1 MASHFDSTTPP
12 PAAASRQWLL
22 RAVCAAALLG
32 ASALGNELHANIFGE
47 DDRVR
52 VEQRGAPWDAIGQVN
67 IGGYRSVG
75 QCTGTLVAPDIVI
88 TAAHCVVDAWKA
100 APVPL
105 HDIHFLPGLRGGSY
119 LGHATAKCLHFL
131 PGYQPPEKALS
142 ARAAEEYASVQQE
155 GTDVVAIVLNE
166 KLDVPPVPVAKPADV
181 EPGLWLTYA
190 GYPADRRYTLS
201 AHIGCR
207 LLGVQHDPRLWL
219 HDCDTQPASSGGP
232 VLTKVDGQ
240 LQLAA
245 VNIASGSEA
254 NIAVPIAGQFELA
267 RDDSCPQ

>member
-1 MASHFDSTTPP
+1 MPRYFASTAPAH
-12 PAAASRQWLL
+12 AAASRQWLRL
-22 RAVCAAALLG
+22 ALCAVLLG
-32 ASALGNELHANIFGE
+32 VSALGNELYANIFGE

-52 VEQRGAPWDAIGQVN
+52 LEQRGAPWDAIGQVN

-105 HDIHFLPGLRGGSY
+105 HDIHFLAGLRRGSF
-119 LGHATAKCLHFL
+119 LGHSTAKCLHFL
-131 PGYQPPEKALS
+131 PGYQAPEKALS

-166 KLDVPPVPVAKPADV
+166 KLDVTPVPVAKATDV

-190 GYPADRRYTLS
+190 GYPADRRYMLS

-207 LLGVQHDPRLWL
+207 LLSVEHDPRLWL

-232 VLTKVDGQ
+232 VLTKVDGK

-267 RDDSCPQ
+267 RDNSCPQ

>member
-1 MASHFDSTTPP
+1 VGRLSETT
-12 PAAASRQWLL
+12 ATERATLSWRWLL
-22 RAVCAAALLG
+22 HGLCVAILLS
-32 ASALGNELHANIFGE
+32 ASSLGNELHANIFGD
-47 DDRVR
+47 DDRVL
-52 VEQRGAPWDAIGQVN
+52 VQQHGAPWDAIGQVN

-75 QCTGTLVAPDIVI
+75 QCSGTLVAPDIVI

-119 LGHATAKCLHFL
+119 LAHATAKCLHFF
-131 PGYQPPEKALS
+131 PGYQPADKAQS
-142 ARAAEEYASVQQE
+142 ARAAEEYANVQQE

-166 KLDVPPVPVAKPADV
+166 KLDLAPVPVAKPAAV
-181 EPGLWLTYA
+181 APGLWLTYA
-190 GYPADRRYTLS
+190 GYPADRRYMLS
-201 AHIGCR
+201 AHVGCR
-207 LLGVQHDPRLWL
+207 LLGVQSDPSLWL

-232 VLTKVDGQ
+232 VLTKVDGE

-254 NIAVPIAGQFELA
+254 NIAVPIAGQTELT
-267 RDDSCPQ
+267 RNNSCP